1 MILKDYDNQINFFC
15 VMCINGVHDT
25 SPNVPARV
33 VPVIP
38 GSFQRLS
45 TGSITYAE
53 KFTCP
58 CGIGKITDESG
69 LCPLSPASTY
79 QPVEGGLTAIR
90 CPEHSH
96 SAPGSDSWT
105 DCKCIDGFT
114 PEPEYNAVG
123 EQTSFKCFCRPG
135 YYFSGT
141 ACVKCEICDPLTYPG
156 YYKHGCGKLSA
167 GECKKCEDCTNNKY
181 RAGCRFFSAGE
192 CKNKHELVR
201 MPFCPAVQTD
211 NSELAVSVRQASGL
225 GAFSFEQVF
234 GTDAQGA
241 DFACSQPC
249 DGVEYDTI
257 QCDGPFACNVKT
269 CAEKT
274 LVGELP
280 RACPVVIDEDD
291 DRSMRDSKRGE
302 ACVVCSECGHA
313 NVNLRNGVGAKY
325 NYYKHWGGGCVRECS
340 KLMCTD
346 NEIWDWTARR
356 CQRCSQ
362 LRDIRLCNQGDRV
375 SLSLQARTVT
385 GNWPLL
391 FFPECEGTSA
401 SKKLESFKY
410 GVCAVCDAGSNKQE
424 LCASASEFPASCK
437 DSQVLCESC
446 HRGGRAGSAQAVEVF
461 KGLWHNALSSA
472 FEPLH
477 CQISACT
484 EGWTGVGSADNMC
497 TQLCEDVEC
506 TANEVSV
513 PCRLPHQARCEAV
526 FPGPPKGHPGGFQ
539 VENDEQ
545 YADGEVN
552 LLNEVDDMKHRRFAS
567 FENALIVLGNAE
579 TEYQC
584 VWNADGIFDSKTSPG
599 GITSVFWRAGMSDD
613 DAFKTRGTQAC
624 RVWDVDGGVELPLL
638 PLQNTISASE
648 IQERFN
654 ISVRRMLVN
663 TEAYVLS
670 YRFGGSFATPETDN
684 VHGAFA
690 DSDHTPGERMLRGAH
705 VGGAG
710 RLFLMLRLHEDKA
723 TVAVTLPSDR
733 RLHEA
738 MWVQALLVSFAI
750 VDVTQYFGKEESGVT
765 VNAGMTAGG
774 QHINDLGDNFIL
786 ESFWVQ
792 ELPEALS
799 LQAQSSLFRLEVW
812 DYASANAD
820 IAFNTWSRCSNTDML
835 ALKIL
840 DMQVA
845 PFIPV
850 AASLA
855 YSWVEAKAESA
866 MPYNVSISCFKG
878 AILVP
883 DSQCIPVKD
892 ATAVYVRPKP
902 YVYSGSSGPAICPEC
917 TTDRTLRALRNV
929 HEHMRGVRADQHVG
943 SAGLVRYLLN
953 QFARRMLM
961 LHAHAW
967 DPFGKCIALITTVDT
982 MHNSVLCIGAEEAV
996 ELARLPVSGPDQYI
1010 GAFGYAIDAKK
1021 HVFMLL
1027 KGRAT
1032 RSTKLVWRDDAT
1044 QQDHM
1049 VNTGVMS
1056 SHWVSV
1062 CASAEQIIVLCIN
1075 NNNQLEVRWYRIQLG
1090 PGQPPQ
1096 LLLSETSIPSFLN
1109 VTYVIS
1115 SAVEGTDAW
1124 LKYSRVAVCGDASC
1138 TGAFVAAAVRQ
1149 VQVEARNGEPGGA
1162 RLLLTVCSGKPGLEA
1177 ACSNSTL
1184 PVSADSPPSFISVAF
1199 LRASSRTQHW
1209 VVGVFGHVFSVDTA
1223 DLHPRVQMRVR
1234 LDSTLRDRHFL
1245 KAGPLFYTINVL
1257 ENDASSSEIL
1267 AYLDGFERLRN
1278 NASLPV
1284 VYGVVVVPKSR
1295 AVDLSSPPVADPYTP
1310 PQAVLRLGIHRA
1322 SYHVE
1327 TASGPGLPVYKR
1339 TDELVKGNER
1349 TQLLFSKH
1357 TEEPFAQHR
1366 AGFIA
1371 SYGGAGLNLRV
1382 ALPHAFGRYEMHS
1395 GECKFTDTSLHSTN
1409 PSLGINMRLRSTTSN
1424 EASWLLLQFEVPC
1437 GAMLSVTCALTPLQM
1452 SVRCP
1457 KADVVVVVHTQQR
1470 KATVYYVKAGEGL
1483 LPTVVAVEHEDIHF
1497 SVTCI
1502 FLGAGVAWVNSVGF
1516 DRDPGIAEAR
1526 RRLLRSAELQ
1536 QQQSAQQSAVPV
1548 SSSWRRE
1555 RRVITLNPVE
1565 HMRLELLFQR
1575 DARFEQ
1581 TVSVGVDDV
1590 QLAPVLSSVPP
1601 QRGMSDRSA
1610 LCALVY
1616 VPSVA
1621 ELTIIG
1627 LQTLVVA
1634 KHWQRL
1640 HVTVSLERAV
1650 TNAADTPCSFVARL
1664 FRATDNACPA
1674 WSEQH
1679 AGLQRAGCRALEDSH
1694 GVRGAYAECQLEV
1707 PLGIDDLAVAVHPES
1722 ASAECALSAAD
1733 SLVVWLRPY
1742 TALYSCSAGQFRDAA
1757 GECINCHD
1765 SESVDSCPRGRRL
1778 SGCPALQ
1785 HAPSQC
1791 VECVEGADV
1800 VALGT
1805 AEWVQTGSSICAWQ
1819 CKDKFF
1825 RIDSA
1830 SAAGACA
1837 PCSATEQC
1845 PPGERWQ
1852 PCDALQ
1858 DGRCVQCPAPPPN
1871 AVYVAGCEP
1880 QCETGYYKDTDG
1892 RCKRCWDRTELVL
1905 HASLQ
1910 LRFFALFNCTATT
1923 NAVWRP
1929 CVEEPGARVVGS
1941 DPGAGTD
1948 EEPFTGSCVLECQPG
1963 WRRRDALEPG
1973 EATCVKCEH
1982 PRRVERGLVTARD
1995 LQPSAFA
2002 WLPQSCD
2009 FTCLSPW
2016 RSTRARGGAI
2026 DTCVLC
2032 EQEDGGYLCT
2042 DGEYP
2047 TGPYCE
2053 CRACEK

>member
-1 MILKDYDNQINFFC
+1 MKRCSGDARGDAASDVKGVTDNGSSSTSVDVITAGGLCSSSASLAGVSVPACRLRHTRSQTHRSVTKHVSSAVADSASARASAQPSAVVASRLCAKPLAQTHVRLRCGTCGEFIKCGELQISVALAVMFGCSERRAAERLCVPDSSSSRHARVDSKRRCSSGGGGSRRRARCRCKLVSACVPLQRPQRSRSGMNVAMLELLEFIALLQLLELLELLELGSCVLQFVALCTANTGSRCPSSCGTPGQFRKSEAGAQGGSGDFDCTSAGRFARPVRLAFNTLCSAGKNHIFGCPNVGCSFTACAACVSLRCDACAACAASTACAAAFSTARSIPCIASDRSCDMPDVSYICLGVLQVFYKKEYMKTHGMKYALFLCLMAVEASASCTTGEYLQGNSCLKCPEGKYSQVEGAISATTCVYCPAGKFQGETGKSVCTDCVAGTTSADTTDGGWSWHFVFCWNCNAGTYSNTGGSCLTCDAGKYQPDTRSTGCLNCPAGKYNSLLKQTSVNSCKNCPSGKYSSNIAAMSITTCASCSFGKYSDTLGAATENVCIDCPVGKTTDLEGATYVGYCLQKCEAGTYRDNNENCVSCVPGKFSGENEYQIACQPCFAGTYSTNAGSAVCQDCIAGKYSVAGATFCSPCPRNTYQPKNGSRSCVQCDVGKFSPESSASCEICPGGSVPAAEGCFRCWEGWFAAVGQTVCSMCPLGKYNGFEGSAECTDCAAGTFSTRQYATSPFWCNNCGAGTFSLAGQSVCTPCDAGKYSGVRAASCSLCEAGKYSTSASNLCVTCDIGKYSQQAAKICLDCTSVYNTYAKYQVMPVLGDQCFRTCDAESCLMSASNEQLVCAAGKGLTAIRLSTSSAGRTLTMICTECQPGYTRMILKDYDNQINFFC

-497 TQLCEDVEC
+497 TQACEDVEC

-670 YRFGGSFATPETDN
+670 YRFGGSFATPETDD

-1032 RSTKLVWRDDAT
+1032 RSTKL
-1044 QQDHM
+1044 
-1049 VNTGVMS
+1049 S
-1056 SHWVSV
+1056 
-1062 CASAEQIIVLCIN
+1062 L
-1075 NNNQLEVRWYRIQLG
+1075 
-1090 PGQPPQ
+1090 
-1096 LLLSETSIPSFLN
+1096 
-1109 VTYVIS
+1109 
-1115 SAVEGTDAW
+1115 
-1124 LKYSRVAVCGDASC
+1124 
-1138 TGAFVAAAVRQ
+1138 
-1149 VQVEARNGEPGGA
+1149 AR
-1162 RLLLTVCSGKPGLEA
+1162 
-1177 ACSNSTL
+1177 
-1184 PVSADSPPSFISVAF
+1184 
-1199 LRASSRTQHW
+1199 
-1209 VVGVFGHVFSVDTA
+1209 
-1223 DLHPRVQMRVR
+1223 
-1234 LDSTLRDRHFL
+1234 
-1245 KAGPLFYTINVL
+1245 
-1257 ENDASSSEIL
+1257 
-1267 AYLDGFERLRN
+1267 
-1278 NASLPV
+1278 
-1284 VYGVVVVPKSR
+1284 
-1295 AVDLSSPPVADPYTP
+1295 
-1310 PQAVLRLGIHRA
+1310 
-1322 SYHVE
+1322 
-1327 TASGPGLPVYKR
+1327 
-1339 TDELVKGNER
+1339 
-1349 TQLLFSKH
+1349 
-1357 TEEPFAQHR
+1357 
-1366 AGFIA
+1366 
-1371 SYGGAGLNLRV
+1371 
-1382 ALPHAFGRYEMHS
+1382 
-1395 GECKFTDTSLHSTN
+1395 
-1409 PSLGINMRLRSTTSN
+1409 
-1424 EASWLLLQFEVPC
+1424 
-1437 GAMLSVTCALTPLQM
+1437 
-1452 SVRCP
+1452 
-1457 KADVVVVVHTQQR
+1457 
-1470 KATVYYVKAGEGL
+1470 
-1483 LPTVVAVEHEDIHF
+1483 
-1497 SVTCI
+1497 
-1502 FLGAGVAWVNSVGF
+1502 
-1516 DRDPGIAEAR
+1516 
-1526 RRLLRSAELQ
+1526 
-1536 QQQSAQQSAVPV
+1536 
-1548 SSSWRRE
+1548 
-1555 RRVITLNPVE
+1555 
-1565 HMRLELLFQR
+1565 
-1575 DARFEQ
+1575 
-1581 TVSVGVDDV
+1581 
-1590 QLAPVLSSVPP
+1590 
-1601 QRGMSDRSA
+1601 
-1610 LCALVY
+1610 
-1616 VPSVA
+1616 
-1621 ELTIIG
+1621 
-1627 LQTLVVA
+1627 
-1634 KHWQRL
+1634 
-1640 HVTVSLERAV
+1640 
-1650 TNAADTPCSFVARL
+1650 
-1664 FRATDNACPA
+1664 
-1674 WSEQH
+1674 
-1679 AGLQRAGCRALEDSH
+1679 
-1694 GVRGAYAECQLEV
+1694 
-1707 PLGIDDLAVAVHPES
+1707 
-1722 ASAECALSAAD
+1722 
-1733 SLVVWLRPY
+1733 
-1742 TALYSCSAGQFRDAA
+1742 
-1757 GECINCHD
+1757 
-1765 SESVDSCPRGRRL
+1765 
-1778 SGCPALQ
+1778 
-1785 HAPSQC
+1785 
-1791 VECVEGADV
+1791 
-1800 VALGT
+1800 
-1805 AEWVQTGSSICAWQ
+1805 
-1819 CKDKFF
+1819 
-1825 RIDSA
+1825 
-1830 SAAGACA
+1830 
-1837 PCSATEQC
+1837 
-1845 PPGERWQ
+1845 
-1852 PCDALQ
+1852 
-1858 DGRCVQCPAPPPN
+1858 
-1871 AVYVAGCEP
+1871 
-1880 QCETGYYKDTDG
+1880 
-1892 RCKRCWDRTELVL
+1892 
-1905 HASLQ
+1905 
-1910 LRFFALFNCTATT
+1910 
-1923 NAVWRP
+1923 
-1929 CVEEPGARVVGS
+1929 
-1941 DPGAGTD
+1941 
-1948 EEPFTGSCVLECQPG
+1948 
-1963 WRRRDALEPG
+1963 
-1973 EATCVKCEH
+1973 
-1982 PRRVERGLVTARD
+1982 
-1995 LQPSAFA
+1995 
-2002 WLPQSCD
+2002 
-2009 FTCLSPW
+2009 
-2016 RSTRARGGAI
+2016 
-2026 DTCVLC
+2026 
-2032 EQEDGGYLCT
+2032 
-2042 DGEYP
+2042 
-2047 TGPYCE
+2047 
-2053 CRACEK
+2053 